1 MTRDLCQPNMVW
13 DLDTNSKTITGATV
27 TCSKMTCS
35 EPLPVTFPG
44 PVTDTQGFRTEQLG
58 SDPLTIWVTMSGK
71 PVSFKLSSPI
81 RIWSRFISLPPH
93 YIDRT
98 VLQQM
103 YIMILVGFNLE
114 MERRHQHKIFWY
126 QTQLSAMTWLLTPS
140 RWKFHPKLGRK
151 KNVTLEP
158 FPVHFSE
165 GILWGDLLLPPH

>member
-81 RIWSRFISLPPH
+81 RIWSRYIFLPPH

-103 YIMILVGFNLE
+103 YIMILVGFNLK

-126 QTQLSAMTWLLTPS
+126 QINSPPWLGCRPLPVGSSIRSSEEWT
-140 RWKFHPKLGRK
+140 
-151 KNVTLEP
+151 NVTLEP
-158 FPVHFSE
+158 FPAHFSE